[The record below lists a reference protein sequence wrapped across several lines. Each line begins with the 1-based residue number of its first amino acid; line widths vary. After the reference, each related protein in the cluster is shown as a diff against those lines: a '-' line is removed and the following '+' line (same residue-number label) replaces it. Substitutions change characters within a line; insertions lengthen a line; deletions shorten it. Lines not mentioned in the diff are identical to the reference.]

1 MSFHC
6 MLPRFCLNNI
16 HGSTP
21 ENDPALGNNN
31 LSSYATWFLVSG
43 VSKLQVLV
51 LKINFF
57 AKSNINIQEEPTYA
71 SDENKS

>member
-1 MSFHC
+1 MVF
-6 MLPRFCLNNI
+6 
-16 HGSTP
+16 STP
-21 ENDPALGNNN
+21 ENDPAHGNNN

-57 AKSNINIQEEPTYA
+57 AKSNINIQEEPT
-71 SDENKS
+71 